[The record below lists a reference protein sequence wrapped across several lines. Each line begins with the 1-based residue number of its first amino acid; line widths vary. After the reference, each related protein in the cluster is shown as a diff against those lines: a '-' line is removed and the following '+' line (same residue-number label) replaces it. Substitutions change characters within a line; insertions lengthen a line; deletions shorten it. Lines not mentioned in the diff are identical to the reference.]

1 MATAPRTSDVAGSA
15 ASRMAEPAARRADTS
30 MDCGSAELIVDG
42 TNDLTTRIM
51 ADIFARTV
59 AGNMGDFECCGS
71 TDGSSQFG
79 RRLLLRLSRH
89 HSLAG

>member
-42 TNDLTTRIM
+42 IIYFTTRAM
-51 ADIFARTV
+51 ADIFIRTM
-59 AGNMGDFECCGS
+59 AGNVGHFECGGS

>member
-1 MATAPRTSDVAGSA
+1 MATTSRTSDVARSA
-15 ASRMAEPAARRADTS
+15 ASRMADSAARRTDTS
-30 MDCGSAELIVDG
+30 VDCGSAELIVDG

-51 ADIFARTV
+51 ADIFAGTV

-79 RRLLLRLSRH
+79 RRLLLRISRH